1 MSSLT
6 ASTTGSS
13 VPPTPPASATTATA
27 PQGRLPITV
36 VPHHYDLK
44 YTKIDLHRH
53 YFHGSLTMHM
63 HCFNDANHN
72 SSSSSRL
79 LLHCLE
85 LQILSCTVTTVTTE
99 ELLDKKTFTGVEFRY
114 NIPSQTVEI
123 VLDDTFSGWK
133 KGASYTAHI
142 LFSGML
148 NNQMRGFYR
157 STYTGLLDDCDGS
170 GSRKT
175 TITSTTAPTLQQQQR
190 QQKTMATTQFEA
202 TDARRAFP
210 CIDEPAHKATFQL
223 TVTIPAHLQCISNTP
238 LESSHTTRQA
248 TTINNNSNTI
258 HDELVKTITFQ
269 KTPKMSTYLLAFVI
283 GEFDAISRTSPSS
296 GIQTTVY
303 TVPGKAHEGL
313 FCLETATKCLDLYQ
327 DLFHIPYP
335 LIKSDLLAIPDFAAG
350 AMENW
355 GCVTYREAKIL
366 VQEGSTSET
375 MRRGIARTVC
385 HELAHQW
392 FGNLVTMEFWTQLWL
407 NEGFA
412 RFMEFVAID
421 ILFPDWDAWTEFVQ
435 SVFGVAQSL
444 DAMKSSH
451 PVEVEVQHPDE
462 IHDIFDAISYAKG
475 ASLIRM
481 ISSYL
486 GFDTFMEGLKIY
498 LQRHAYANATT
509 DMLWQAL
516 EEASNKPVAKLMN
529 PWTLQTGYPLLL
541 LTSCGKL
548 ETPRFLAS
556 GPTSD
561 ASDYSWPIPVTA
573 IVEGDDQVHGPWMIH
588 GPDDDE
594 TSQLLEAIQTW
605 TLAGKW
611 FKLNA
616 QQTAF
621 VRVAYTPEQWDRL
634 TVSMVPNGQLSA
646 IDRLGLISD
655 SFAAGRSGYS
665 SIVDSLRLVEN
676 FGQHEAADYA
686 VWQELSENL
695 GDLCRLYRSQAFFPK
710 FQSYLIKIYSKQMKI
725 LGWDAKDGE
734 SQRTGSLRAS
744 IISMMGRAGD
754 ESVCA
759 EAFRRFCAYESEGIR
774 IPGDLQGIVF
784 RLALRHNESHVYPL
798 LRNLYETG
806 STFPEEQR
814 NCLTAMGSVQDP
826 ARHLEML
833 EYTLFSGR
841 VRLQDVAFSLG
852 ALSSASNAGGRACW
866 DFFTKHYDRFVSA
879 GLVGGPMWGPCVGL
893 SCRGLV
899 TLEDAN
905 EVEDYFLT
913 TNSQGSARTRLVQG
927 LEAIRT
933 RATRLA
939 RDEPAVSAFLE

>member
-1 MSSLT
+1 MTSPE
-6 ASTTGSS
+6 A
-13 VPPTPPASATTATA
+13 
-27 PQGRLPITV
+27 QKGRLPITV
-36 VPHHYDLK
+36 VPYHYDLN
-44 YTKIDLHRH
+44 YTNIDLDRH
-53 YFHGSLTMHM
+53 VFDGHLTMHM
-63 HCFNDANHN
+63 RMQQMTTTKENEEAHDQEG
-72 SSSSSRL
+72 STL

-85 LQILSCTVTTVTTE
+85 LQILSCHVTSVDSNQTDETTTAA
-99 ELLDKKTFTGVEFRY
+99 DKGTGVEFRY
-114 NIPSQTVEI
+114 NIQHQTVEI
-123 VLDDTFSGWK
+123 ILDDAFPGWK
-133 KGASYTAHI
+133 PGVSYTAQI
-142 LFSGML
+142 LFSGIL
-148 NNQMRGFYR
+148 NDQMRGFYR
-157 STYTGLLDDCDGS
+157 STYTGLDG
-170 GSRKT
+170 
-175 TITSTTAPTLQQQQR
+175 TSQR
-190 QQKTMATTQFEA
+190 TMATTQFQA

-223 TVTIPAHLQCISNTP
+223 VVTIPAHLQCISNTP
-238 LESSHTTRQA
+238 LESVHTTTVSASHTGTNRPSLKSEF
-248 TTINNNSNTI
+248 I
-258 HDELVKTITFQ
+258 KTITFQ

-283 GEFDAISRTSPSS
+283 GEFDAIS
-296 GIQTTVY
+296 
-303 TVPGKAHEGL
+303 K
-313 FCLETATKCLDLYQ
+313 TKLISHSL
-327 DLFHIPYP
+327 P

-421 ILFPDWDAWTEFVQ
+421 TLFPDWDAWTEFVQ

-462 IHDIFDAISYAKG
+462 IQDIFDAISYAKG

-481 ISSYL
+481 ISSYI
-486 GFDTFMEGLKIY
+486 GFDIFMEGLKIY
-498 LQRHAYANATT
+498 LQRHAYGNATT

-516 EEASNKPVAKLMN
+516 EEASNKPVAKLMT

-541 LTSCGKL
+541 LTSSGML

-556 GPTSD
+556 GPESDTHD
-561 ASDYSWPIPVTA
+561 ASSWPIPVTA
-573 IVEGDDQVHGPWMIH
+573 IVEGDDQVHGPWLIH
-588 GPDDDE
+588 GPDGDE
-594 TSQLLEAIQTW
+594 TPALLEAIQNW
-605 TLAGKW
+605 TEAGKW

-616 QQTAF
+616 NQTAF
-621 VRVAYTPEQWDRL
+621 VRVAYTPEQWKRL
-634 TVSMVPNGQLSA
+634 SVAMVPNGQLSA

-676 FGQHEAADYA
+676 FGQHETADYA

-695 GDLCRLYRSQAFFPK
+695 GDLCRLYRSQPFFSK
-710 FQSYLIKIYSKQMKI
+710 FQSYLIKIYTKQFDI

-734 SQRTGSLRAS
+734 SQRTGTLRAS
-744 IISMMGRAGD
+744 VISMMGRAGD
-754 ESVCA
+754 ESICA
-759 EAFRRFCAYESEGIR
+759 EAHRRFCDYVTHGIG

-784 RLALRHNESHVYPL
+784 RLALRYDEAQVYPS
-798 LRNLYETG
+798 LRNLYEA

-814 NCLTAMGSVQDP
+814 NCLSAMGSVQDRG
-826 ARHLEML
+826 RHLEML
-833 EYTLFSGR
+833 EYTLFSGK
-841 VRLQDVAFSLG
+841 VRLQDIAFPLG
-852 ALSSASNAGGRACW
+852 ALSSASDDGGRACW
-866 DFFTKHYDRFVSA
+866 DFFSTHYNRFLSA
-879 GLVGGPMWGPCVGL
+879 GFAGGPMWGACVGF
-893 SCRGLV
+893 SCRGLKTLDEANQVEAYFV
-899 TLEDAN
+899 TN
-905 EVEDYFLT
+905 PP
-913 TNSQGSARTRLVQG
+913 GSARTRLIQG

-933 RATRLA
+933 RAIRLA
-939 RDEPAVSAFLE
+939 RDEAAVAAFLDEQGF